1 MKVPAR
7 YKVSGSSIGGGMGDI
22 HACTDTHLERK
33 VVFKVLK
40 VGQETRR
47 LLDEQRALLQI
58 RSKHVVQLYDIVEVN
73 VEDQAG
79 QALVLEY
86 IEGNPL
92 KFGEF
97 VADTRLLHVLWQV
110 SCGLSEIHKAGII
123 HRDIKPANIMLDSSG
138 VIKILDFGLSRNQG
152 EDAHTVSRIGTPAFM
167 APELW
172 GTQDISFDQ
181 KVDIYSFAIT
191 AISLLK
197 GGRIPKELTEF
208 PPKQIKPGS
217 LDSILAGFPNDVI
230 KILEVCLNSTAD
242 LRPSSSEIESVLKKY
257 LLEGKHRALLVA
269 GDKVHELHR
278 ASPQANIKIDPLGS
292 IGIKY
297 TGTGFIVVNH
307 SGLVTVN
314 NTPLADGMELPGCC
328 VLTFGTGK
336 YRQFITFN
344 VSNPEVMS

>member
-7 YKVSGSSIGGGMGDI
+7 YKISGNSIGGGMGDI
-22 HACTDTHLERK
+22 HACIDTHLERK

-40 VGQETRR
+40 AGQEVRR
-47 LLDEQRALLQI
+47 LFDEQKALLQI
-58 RSKHVVQLYDIVEVN
+58 RSKHVVQLYDIVEVD
-73 VEDQAG
+73 VEGQIG

-97 VADTRLLHVLWQV
+97 VADVRLLHVLWQV
-110 SCGLSEIHKAGII
+110 SCGLSEIHKAGVI

-181 KVDIYSFAIT
+181 KIDIYSFAIT

-208 PPKQIKPGS
+208 PPGQIKPGA
-217 LDSILAGFPNDVI
+217 LESIFSGFPKDVI
-230 KILEVCLNSTAD
+230 KILEFCLSREPSH
-242 LRPSSSEIESVLKKY
+242 RPSSSEIESVLKKY

-278 ASPQANIKIDPLGS
+278 ASPQANITINPLGS

-297 TGTGFIVVNH
+297 TGTEFVVVSF
-307 SGLVTVN
+307 SGAVTVN
-314 NTPLADGMELPGCC
+314 NSPIADGMSLPGCC
-328 VLTFGTGK
+328 VLTFGVGR

-344 VSNPEVMS
+344 ISNPEVMS

>member
-7 YKVSGSSIGGGMGDI
+7 YKVSGNSIGGGMGDI
-22 HACTDTHLERK
+22 HACMDTHLERK

-47 LLDEQRALLQI
+47 LFDEQKALLQI
-58 RSKHVVQLYDIVEVN
+58 RSKHVVQLYDIVEVSVDN
-73 VEDQAG
+73 QIG

-86 IEGNPL
+86 IEGSPL
-92 KFGEF
+92 KFGDF
-97 VADTRLLHVLWQV
+97 VADTRLLHVLWQI
-110 SCGLSEIHKAGII
+110 SCGLSAIHKAGVI

-152 EDAHTVSRIGTPAFM
+152 EDAHTISQIGTPAFM

-197 GGRIPKELTEF
+197 GGRIPRELTDL
-208 PPKQIKPGS
+208 PPKQIKPGA
-217 LDSILAGFPNDVI
+217 LDSIFSGFPNDVI
-230 KILEVCLNSTAD
+230 KALEACLNNTAD

-269 GDKVHELHR
+269 GDKAHELHKK
-278 ASPQANIKIDPLGS
+278 SPQANIKIDPLGGV
-292 IGIKY
+292 GIKY
-297 TGTGFIVVNH
+297 TGTEFIVTNH

-314 NTPLADGMELPGCC
+314 NKTLAAGMALPGCC
-328 VLTFGTGK
+328 VLTFGAGK